1 MLLTLRDLEDNIYV
15 MRNDCMSPSVQ
26 CRRELPFVTF
36 LQSSSCQA
44 ACVPPPSRAAHVVKE
59 GCTRPLSAGLCWN
72 ASYLLWSLAP
82 CQHCL
87 DLHGLLMI
95 HSKSCLA
102 MQCDISCERA
112 NIYSR
117 AFCSAALGVTP
128 GLAGFRGS
136 CTCSLS
142 WTNTCCL
149 LSARH
154 GANCLESTQS
164 Y

>member
-1 MLLTLRDLEDNIYV
+1 MIWKITFTSWEMTAFPPRI
-15 MRNDCMSPSVQ
+15 Q
-26 CRRELPFVTF
+26 CRRELQFVTF

-44 ACVPPPSRAAHVVKE
+44 TWVPPPSRAAHVVKE

-72 ASYLLWSLAP
+72 ASHLLWSLAP

-87 DLHGLLMI
+87 DLHGLCVI
-95 HSKSCLA
+95 HLKACQA
-102 MQCDISCERA
+102 TQCDITCEWV
-112 NIYSR
+112 NIHSR
-117 AFCSAALGVTP
+117 AFCSVAPEVTP

-136 CTCSLS
+136 CTFSLS
-142 WTNTCCL
+142 WTSTCCL